1 MIEETN
7 FGQSL
12 WIGTVIRIRIFL
24 IKNFGNM
31 REYEKMKLFV
41 KSKCLCDRRLYDFVE
56 FTNI

>member
-1 MIEETN
+1 
-7 FGQSL
+7 
-12 WIGTVIRIRIFL
+12 
-24 IKNFGNM
+24 M